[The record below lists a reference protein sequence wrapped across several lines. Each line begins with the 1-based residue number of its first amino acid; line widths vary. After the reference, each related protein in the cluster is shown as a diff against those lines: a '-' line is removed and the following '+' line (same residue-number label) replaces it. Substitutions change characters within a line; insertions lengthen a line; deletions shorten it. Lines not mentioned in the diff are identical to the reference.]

1 MQNIMHKQT
10 HLQMK
15 IQLGLFHKPGKR
27 KRSGGLRR
35 APSNQNSKSAV
46 SKPHILKKA
55 LQKQMTTLQ
64 TENPTQGSSL
74 VLRDFDN
81 SKMLKLSTKQASMD
95 KLTRKLSAG
104 TVNRKISSFKLE
116 NPQALGSI
124 DRVQTLQNGED
135 QALPLDFKNERR
147 CHVRGKIVANSE
159 IELPVDGFDEK
170 SFFSSE
176 KNQQAKLDL
185 DNQIKLLSNN
195 YQFKA
200 GLRSLQD
207 LQTEQLSPH
216 VANGPLSPAQKSQEA
231 DFISLQE
238 NDFVYRNAKAEDRK
252 QLNMPQPYISNRK

>member
-1 MQNIMHKQT
+1 M
-10 HLQMK
+10 
-15 IQLGLFHKPGKR
+15 
-27 KRSGGLRR
+27 
-35 APSNQNSKSAV
+35 
-46 SKPHILKKA
+46 
-55 LQKQMTTLQ
+55 
-64 TENPTQGSSL
+64 
-74 VLRDFDN
+74 
-81 SKMLKLSTKQASMD
+81 
-95 KLTRKLSAG
+95 
-104 TVNRKISSFKLE
+104 
-116 NPQALGSI
+116 
-124 DRVQTLQNGED
+124 
-135 QALPLDFKNERR
+135 
-147 CHVRGKIVANSE
+147 RGKIVANSE